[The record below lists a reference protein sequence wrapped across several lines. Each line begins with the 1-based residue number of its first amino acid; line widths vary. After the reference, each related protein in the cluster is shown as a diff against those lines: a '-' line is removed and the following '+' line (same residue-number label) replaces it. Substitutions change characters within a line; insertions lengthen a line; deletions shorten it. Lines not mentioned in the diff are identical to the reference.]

1 MENTDNKPV
10 DKFVDVGE
18 RLLVEFKVTDEEKA
32 NKFITY
38 ISEFGADWGL
48 ELSYFCTGDE
58 VFGLQERKDCS
69 SLLNMLV
76 AKLGLSNCEAVNNEE
91 DNERE

>member
-1 MENTDNKPV
+1 MNDVDSKPV
-10 DKFVDVGE
+10 DKFVSEGE
-18 RLLVEFKVTDEEKA
+18 RLLLEFNVTDEEKA
-32 NKFITY
+32 NRFITY

-58 VFGLQERKDCS
+58 VFGLQERKDCN

-76 AKLGLSNCEAVNNEE
+76 AKLGVNNSNEINSKE
-91 DNERE
+91 DGDIE